1 MPESLELP
9 ARLELPLFV
18 YGLLKPDQ
26 PAHAGIVGDLVAG
39 ATPASITGGALR
51 YRDGLPLLDP
61 DGTAGVEGVILRFAP
76 GQERAA
82 YDAVCGFEPRQHYR
96 WLITDATVAGD
107 DGGQLVKVNVLQG
120 RHPGRG
126 SPDEWFTSWSADADP
141 TLRFGLHTVRRLAL
155 DHAVEPF
162 PTLPGDSP
170 LLWERFFGLQSAYL
184 LLWSA
189 VERYSAFACPPAE
202 EPLARVYRLGDEAAF
217 RECVLAAGVAQ
228 RAKVADS
235 RDPARSRRIR
245 EDGGGAMYAWE
256 SVRTTLGH
264 PGRTAY
270 ADGAL
275 LRRSL
280 VELHDAFRL
289 LLLTSLPGLAGT
301 WRDLDPAGTADRW
314 LLRPVVAPEGLG

>member
-1 MPESLELP
+1 MPETLELP
-9 ARLELPLFV
+9 ARLELPLFA

-26 PAHAGIVGDLVAG
+26 PAHAAVVGEMVTS
-39 ATPASITGGALR
+39 ATPSALAGGLR

-61 DGTAGVEGVILRFAP
+61 DGTGGVEGVVLRFAP

-96 WLITDATVAGD
+96 WFITDATI
-107 DGGQLVKVNVLQG
+107 GGGGGNGQVTRVNVLQG
-120 RHPGRG
+120 RHPARG
-126 SPDEWFTSWSADADP
+126 SPDEWFTAWSADADP
-141 TLRFGLHTVRRLAL
+141 ILRFGLHAVRGAAL
-155 DHAVEPF
+155 EHAVEPF
-162 PTLPGDSP
+162 PTLPGDNP
-170 LLWERFFGLQSAYL
+170 ALWERFFGLQSAYL

-189 VERYSAFACPPAE
+189 LERYSSFASPPAE
-202 EPLARVYRLGDEAAF
+202 EAMARIYRVGDDPAF
-217 RECVLAAGVAQ
+217 RSCVLAAGVAP

-235 RDPARSRRIR
+235 RDPTRTRRIR

-264 PGRTAY
+264 PGRTAF

-280 VELHDAFRL
+280 VELHDSFRL
-289 LLLTSLPGLAGT
+289 LLLTTLPGLADT
-301 WRDLDPAGTADRW
+301 WRRLDPAGTADRW
-314 LLRPVVAPEGLG
+314 LLRPVVAPDGLG

>member
-1 MPESLELP
+1 MPETLELP
-9 ARLELPLFV
+9 ARLEFPLFT

-26 PAHAGIVGDLVAG
+26 PAFGGAVRDLVADT
-39 ATPASITGGALR
+39 TPATVPAGALR

-61 DGTAGVEGVILRFAP
+61 DGTGGVEGVILRFRP

-82 YDAVCGFEPRQHYR
+82 YDAVSGFEPRQHYR
-96 WLITDATVAGD
+96 WLITDAKVSAGD
-107 DGGQLVKVNVLQG
+107 QVVKVNVLQG
-120 RHPGRG
+120 RHPDRG

-141 TLRFGLHTVRRLAL
+141 TLRFGLHAVRRIAL
-155 DHAVEPF
+155 EHAVEPF
-162 PTLPGDSP
+162 PTLPGDNPS
-170 LLWERFFGLQSAYL
+170 LWERFFGLQSAYL

-189 VERYSAFACPPAE
+189 IERYSAFACPPAE
-202 EPLARVYRLGDEAAF
+202 DALTRVYRLGDDPAF
-217 RECVLAAGVAQ
+217 RECVLAAGVAP

-256 SVRTTLGH
+256 SVRSTLGH

-280 VELHDAFRL
+280 VESHDAFRL
-289 LLLTSLPGLAGT
+289 LLLITLPGLADT
-301 WRDLDPAGTADRW
+301 WRDLDPTSTPDRW
-314 LLRPVVAPEGLG
+314 LLRPAVSPEGLG

>member
-1 MPESLELP
+1 M
-9 ARLELPLFV
+9 A
-18 YGLLKPDQ
+18 
-26 PAHAGIVGDLVAG
+26 
-39 ATPASITGGALR
+39 
-51 YRDGLPLLDP
+51 
-61 DGTAGVEGVILRFAP
+61 AP
-76 GQERAA
+76 
-82 YDAVCGFEPRQHYR
+82 
-96 WLITDATVAGD
+96 TS
-107 DGGQLVKVNVLQG
+107 
-120 RHPGRG
+120 G
-126 SPDEWFTSWSADADP
+126 SPRGRPTPTPPCASGSTPSAGWP
-141 TLRFGLHTVRRLAL
+141 WTTPSS
-155 DHAVEPF
+155 PF
-162 PTLPGDSP
+162 PSLPGDSP
-170 LLWERFFGLQSAYL
+170 ALWERFFGLQSAYL

-202 EPLARVYRLGDEAAF
+202 DPLARVYRLGDDPAF
-217 RECVLAAGVAQ
+217 RECVLAAGVAP

-280 VELHDAFRL
+280 VESHDAFRL
-289 LLLTSLPGLAGT
+289 LLLTTLPGLADT

-314 LLRPVVAPEGLG
+314 LLRPAVSPEGLG